1 MMASAFGVG
10 DEAIGKANAS
20 LRQLLIVS
28 VVVEEEEEE
37 EVDASGAEE
46 QVIGKMSA
54 MPLGLLM
61 GGLSNKREKEFC
73 SF

>member
-1 MMASAFGVG
+1 MVSAFGVG
-10 DEAIGKANAS
+10 DGVIGKANAS

-28 VVVEEEEEE
+28 VVVGVEEE
-37 EVDASGAEE
+37 DASGVEE

-61 GGLSNKREKEFC
+61 GGLYIKREKEFC